1 MLSRDNLFSDDLYQ
15 IASPEGDAR
24 LLFAEV
30 DFGYGDLT
38 AVYGRDG
45 KKLRGFAYRNHIMVE
60 HNQPDGLVSRYEY
73 DRYDIDGKVLKSSN
87 NFGEEWTFDYR
98 KDHTVVTDALGKTEV
113 YGFDE
118 NCKLVYHS
126 DRERDPL
133 GRESCQQTHY
143 FHCDQI
149 GIPREM
155 TDKDGNLL
163 WFGNYTGWGRM
174 KEETKV
180 TDSAYQPFRLQNQ
193 YADCET
199 GLYYNFFRYY
209 EPDAGRFVNQDPIG
223 LSGGDNLYLQ

>member
-1 MLSRDNLFSDDLYQ
+1 MLGRDNLFSDDLYQ

-60 HNQPDGLVSRYEY
+60 HNQPDGLVFRYEY
-73 DRYDIDGKVLKSSN
+73 DRYDTNGKVLKSSN
-87 NFGEEWTFDYR
+87 NLGEEWTFDYR
-98 KDHTVVTDALGKTEV
+98 KDHTVVTDALGRTEV

-118 NCKLVYHS
+118 NCELVYHCDS
-126 DRERDPL
+126 ERDPL
-133 GRESCQQTHY
+133 GRESRQQIHYFHY

-149 GIPREM
+149 GITREM

-174 KEETKV
+174 KKETKV

-193 YADCET
+193 YADRET
-199 GLYYNFFRYY
+199 GLYYNFFSYY
-209 EPDAGRFVNQDPIG
+209 EP
-223 LSGGDNLYLQ
+223 